1 MNSRNHI
8 KIQKP
13 AIFVE
18 KILEINMLDI
28 NNIAKLGSIA
38 IMHQNIKVLHSMC
51 NLKYIVLTEIPVVFN
66 NGSNYHNHFII
77 KELVEE
83 FEKQF
88 NCLREKTEKYLIFSA
103 PIEKEVIRIDK
114 SGKD

>member
-1 MNSRNHI
+1 M
-8 KIQKP
+8 
-13 AIFVE
+13 
-18 KILEINMLDI
+18 
-28 NNIAKLGSIA
+28 
-38 IMHQNIKVLHSMC
+38 
-51 NLKYIVLTEIPVVFN
+51 
-66 NGSNYHNHFII
+66 

-114 SGKD
+114 SGKN